1 MKGYNTAKAV
11 ALAETKA
18 CESCG
23 APVGHPCV
31 SDKWARNIAPGKVIR
46 YRSTKPHV
54 TRLRAAGVIPTPGA
68 TTQEGTTTMA
78 TKTKSKATKTKRAKT
93 TKAKSKAKPTSI
105 QRGRGRPKNVE
116 HPGRYQLRHGVDQ
129 MVTWLAAAGVKEP
142 GPVLQHWMRTHLDAA
157 ATNTKGTAKRARR

>member
-54 TRLRAAGVIPTPGA
+54 ARLRAAGVIPTTGA
-68 TTQEGTTTMA
+68 ATQEGNQTMA
-78 TKTKSKATKTKRAKT
+78 PKTKTKT
-93 TKAKSKAKPTSI
+93 TKAKRTKTTKAKTAKSVALS
-105 QRGRGRPKNVE
+105 RGRGRPKNTE
-116 HPGRYQLRHGVDQ
+116 HPGRYQLRHSDGQ

-157 ATNTKGTAKRARR
+157 ATNPKGTAKRARR